1 MTLNSL
7 LLVWVVAPTLLFAS
21 GCISNPA
28 SISHGMSFATIEDT
42 VQQKLPRGVSRNVV
56 IEVAENEWG
65 LEQAEESLTDASAL
79 VYQLGPES
87 ESLLATA
94 KHRSYLKFEFVE
106 TRLAKAIYV
115 NYWTHSEQPHGE
127 TEIKL
132 WRPTP

>member
-1 MTLNSL
+1 MTLIPPL
-7 LLVWVVAPTLLFAS
+7 LAGIFAPTLLFAS

-42 VQQKLPRGVSRNVV
+42 VQQKLPRGVSRDVV

-79 VYQLGPES
+79 VYQLRPER
-87 ESLLATA
+87 ESLLETA

-106 TRLAKAIYV
+106 SRLAKAIYI
-115 NYWTHSEQPHGE
+115 NHWLRSELPQGE